1 MATLREIRRRISSVK
16 SIEKITRAM
25 KMVAAVKFR
34 KAQINVLAARPY
46 ARKIDEIIKSLIPS
60 VESIENELLAE
71 REIKKLCVIVVT
83 ADRGMAGAFNSNL
96 IKSAESMISEKY
108 SEYFKSGNL
117 TIICIGKKGYDH
129 FSKSSYQ
136 IYAKYTSL
144 FDRLIFDSAI
154 ALINDIL
161 TGYREKIF
169 DKVIVIYNEFKSAVQ
184 SKIIEEQFLP
194 IVSLNEEPGSSEEVK
209 YKNVTPNF
217 IYEPAS
223 GEIIDYLLPKHL
235 NTQIWRILLESYASE
250 QAARMTAMDSAT
262 NNATEL
268 IDTLQIFYNKA
279 RQASITKELLEVVAG
294 ADALKESE

>member
-1 MATLREIRRRISSVK
+1 
-16 SIEKITRAM
+16 M

-46 ARKIDEIIKSLIPS
+46 ARKISEIIKSLVPS
-60 VESIENELLAE
+60 VENIENELLEE
-71 REIKKLCVIVVT
+71 RELKKVCIIVVT

-96 IKSAESMISEKY
+96 IKAAESMIREKY
-108 SEYFKSGNL
+108 NDYLSSGNL
-117 TIICIGKKGYDH
+117 TLICIGKKNFDY
-129 FSKSSYQ
+129 FSKAGYE

-144 FDRLIFDSAI
+144 FDRLIFDYAVSVVK
-154 ALINDIL
+154 DIL
-161 TGYREKIF
+161 TGYRERIF
-169 DKVIVIYNEFKSAVQ
+169 DKVLVIYNEFKSAVH

-194 IVSLNEEPGSSEEVK
+194 IISLEEDLSTGEESK
-209 YKNVTPNF
+209 YNTTTNF

-223 GEIIDYLLPKHL
+223 KEIVDYLLPKHL

-268 IDTLQIFYNKA
+268 IDTLQLFYNKT
-279 RQASITKELLEVVAG
+279 RQASITKELLEIVAG

>member
-46 ARKIDEIIKSLIPS
+46 ARKIDEIIRSLIPDD
-60 VESIENELLAE
+60 ENIQNELLEE
-71 REIKKLCVIVVT
+71 REVERVCITIVT

-96 IKSAESMISEKY
+96 IKYAENSIREKFLNY
-108 SEYFKSGNL
+108 LENGNL
-117 TIICIGKKGYDH
+117 SLICIGKKGFDF
-129 FSKSSYQ
+129 FSKAGYE
-136 IYAKYTSL
+136 IYAKYIGL
-144 FDRLIFDSAI
+144 FDRLIFNNAVNVV
-154 ALINDIL
+154 ADIL
-161 TGYREKIF
+161 SGYREKKF
-169 DKVIVIYNEFKSAVQ
+169 DKVIMIYNEFKSAVQ
-184 SKIIEEQFLP
+184 SRIIEEQFLP
-194 IVSLNEEPGSSEEVK
+194 ILSLEEPNSGELK
-209 YKNVTPNF
+209 VTTTNF
-217 IYEPAS
+217 IYEPAPK
-223 GEIIDYLLPKHL
+223 EIIDYLLPKHL

-268 IDTLQIFYNKA
+268 IDTLQLFYNKA
-279 RQASITKELLEVVAG
+279 RQSAITKELLEIVAG